1 MTTAAMIAVLFGAL
15 LHAGWNAMIRRSDAQ
30 ATDVVL
36 VVCGAALIALAV
48 IPLLPLPAPASW
60 PHLLASGLIHVA
72 YFLLVA
78 ASYRHGELS
87 LAYPVMRGTA
97 PLLSAVGATLLL
109 SERLTI
115 TGWLAV
121 MTICGGILLIAAD
134 AWKRNAFSIRAGT
147 YAIGTACT
155 IVVYTLVDGAGAR
168 LSGDAAAY
176 TAWVF
181 VLTALPLTTIFL
193 ARDRH
198 GFVHRC
204 RQHWRT
210 GFAGGACT
218 LGAYALALW
227 AMTQAPVALVAALRE
242 TSVVFGAL
250 IAAFLLKERVTPL
263 RWTATAI
270 VASGAAAIRFA

>member
-1 MTTAAMIAVLFGAL
+1 MTPAAMLAVLFGAL

-36 VVCGAALIALAV
+36 VVCGAALIALAA
-48 IPLLPLPAPASW
+48 IPVLPLPAPASW
-60 PHLLASGLIHVA
+60 PHLLASGLIHVV

-97 PLLSAVGATLLL
+97 PLLSAAGATLLL
-109 SERLTI
+109 SEQLTV

-121 MTICGGILLIAAD
+121 MTICSGILLIAAD
-134 AWKRNAFSIRAGT
+134 AWQRKTFSIRAGA
-147 YAIGTACT
+147 YAIGTAGT

-168 LSGDAAAY
+168 LSGHPVAY

-181 VLTALPLTTIFL
+181 VLTALPLFGIFL

-198 GFVHRC
+198 GLILRC
-204 RQHWRT
+204 RRHWRT
-210 GFAGGACT
+210 GIGGGTCT

-250 IAAFLLKERVTPL
+250 IAAFLLHERVTPL
-263 RWTATAI
+263 RWTATGI
-270 VASGAAAIRFA
+270 VAGGAVAIRFA